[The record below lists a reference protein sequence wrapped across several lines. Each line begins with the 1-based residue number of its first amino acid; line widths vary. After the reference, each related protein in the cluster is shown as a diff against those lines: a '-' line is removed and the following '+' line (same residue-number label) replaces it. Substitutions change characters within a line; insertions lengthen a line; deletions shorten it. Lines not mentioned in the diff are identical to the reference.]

1 MRRYTDECANNS
13 IISIGDDNMASFDK
27 QRALEII
34 ESGDSI
40 RIEGMLDDIA
50 RRINTRKYGLVFENG
65 GGRQS
70 VPC

>member
-1 MRRYTDECANNS
+1 
-13 IISIGDDNMASFDK
+13 MASFDK